1 MIKKK
6 ISYTLLPTNN
16 ELDKRWFIKVKV
28 FNINTLSVE
37 YLRKYGSRL
46 NRFRTVEARLLV
58 YPQALASID
67 EELQKNAT
75 YWGSIE
81 EYAEW
86 KRQQVETKPAI
97 IEVLIG
103 QLETHKLRKKSYTS
117 LRSKINN
124 LHNST
129 TKVKEP
135 TFFVQTH
142 ISSSRTKVV

>member
-58 YPQALASID
+58 YPQVLASID
-67 EELQKNAT
+67 EELQNNAT

-81 EYAEW
+81 EY
-86 KRQQVETKPAI
+86 
-97 IEVLIG
+97 
-103 QLETHKLRKKSYTS
+103 ETHKLRKKSYTS

>member
-58 YPQALASID
+58 YPQVLASID

-75 YWGSIE
+75 YWGSAE
-81 EYAEW
+81 EYIKSKTQSPKDPNENEIIGVH
-86 KRQQVETKPAI
+86 KILIFHLLAI
-97 IEVLIG
+97 L
-103 QLETHKLRKKSYTS
+103 LFYL
-117 LRSKINN
+117 KIAGYF
-124 LHNST
+124 LHNT
-129 TKVKEP
+129 
-135 TFFVQTH
+135 
-142 ISSSRTKVV
+142 

>member
-58 YPQALASID
+58 YPQVLASID
-67 EELQKNAT
+67 EELQNNAT
-75 YWGSIE
+75 YWSSIE

-86 KRQQVETKPAI
+86 KRQQVETMLTI

-103 QLETHKLRKKSYTS
+103 
-117 LRSKINN
+117 
-124 LHNST
+124 
-129 TKVKEP
+129 
-135 TFFVQTH
+135 
-142 ISSSRTKVV
+142 